1 MIFQI
6 HDILNKELRNDG
18 DAMKRVEKPRYV
30 YITLSIFSAI
40 SLSVLFFFVLYRMQE
55 IKTVAAKI
63 SGILDPFVYGGVLAY
78 LLRPMCNWYEDQF
91 TLRFPRKLRRFA
103 PGMAVLLSMVSGALI
118 IYALIIMIGPQLIQ
132 SITNIWKSLPD
143 RVNSFVTWATATF
156 GEDEQL
162 LNFFNESYETVYQ
175 AVDSWVKNTLMPQI
189 TDIVSGV
196 GHSVLAVLKTLLN
209 ILIGVIVAVYLLS
222 SRKRFKKQGVM
233 LIRSAFKPRWAD
245 MILDEITFVD
255 RVFGGF
261 IDGKIVDSAIIG
273 LLCYI
278 GCAIFRF
285 PNALLVSAI
294 VGITNVIPFFGP
306 FIGAIP
312 STILILLEDPIKGLW
327 FVLFVFGLQQL
338 DGNVIGPK
346 ILGDRTGLSSFWVL
360 FAITLFGGM
369 WGLVGMIVGVPIV
382 AVVYDLVRKL
392 IRRGLKKNDVMEYW
406 NEYNSLYAEEQP
418 ISRPADPDENRGS
431 EIP

>member
-1 MIFQI
+1 
-6 HDILNKELRNDG
+6 
-18 DAMKRVEKPRYV
+18 MKKMEKPRYF

-40 SLSVLFFFVLYRMQE
+40 SLSVLFFFVLYRLQD
-55 IKTVAAKI
+55 IQSVLARI

-78 LLRPMCNWYEDQF
+78 LLRPMCNWYEEQF
-91 TLRFPRKLRRFA
+91 VKGFPRKLRRFA
-103 PGMAVLLSMVSGALI
+103 PGVAVMLSMVSGALI
-118 IYALIIMIGPQLIQ
+118 IYALIIMIGPQLIR
-132 SITNIWKSLPD
+132 SITNIWNSLPD
-143 RVNSFVTWATATF
+143 RVNSFVAWAAATF

-175 AVDSWVKNTLMPQI
+175 AVDAWVKNTLMPRI

-196 GHSVLAVLKTLLN
+196 GHSVVAVLKTLLN

-222 SRKRFKKQGVM
+222 SRKKFKKQGVM
-233 LIRSAFKPRWAD
+233 LIRSVFKPRTANI
-245 MILDEITFVD
+245 ILDELTFVD

-273 LLCYI
+273 VLCYV
-278 GCAIFRF
+278 GCLIFRF

-312 STILILLEDPIKGLW
+312 ATILILLENPIKGLW
-327 FVLFVFGLQQL
+327 FIVFVFGLQQL

-392 IRRGLKKNDVMEYW
+392 IRRGLHKNNVMEYW
-406 NEYNSLYAEEQP
+406 HEYKSLYAEKKTIP
-418 ISRPADPDENRGS
+418 RPEEPGEDRGS

>member
-1 MIFQI
+1 MILQI
-6 HDILNKELRNDG
+6 HDILISEYRNDG
-18 DAMKRVEKPRYV
+18 DVMKRVERPRYF
-30 YITLSIFSAI
+30 YITLSVFSAI
-40 SLSVLFFFVLYRMQE
+40 SLSVLFFFVLYRLQD
-55 IKTVAAKI
+55 IKTIVAKI
-63 SGILDPFVYGGVLAY
+63 FGILDPFIYGGVVAY

-91 TLRFPRKLRRFA
+91 SQHFPPKLRRFA
-103 PGMAVLLSMVSGALI
+103 PGVAVMLSMVSGALI
-118 IYALIIMIGPQLIQ
+118 IYTLIIMIGPQLIQ

-143 RVNSFVTWATATF
+143 RVNDFITWATATF

-162 LNFFNESYETVYQ
+162 LYFFNESYETVYQ

-222 SRKRFKKQGVM
+222 SRKKFKKQGVM
-233 LIRSAFKPRWAD
+233 LIRSVFKPRWAD
-245 MILDEITFVD
+245 MILNEITFVD

-278 GCAIFRF
+278 GCMIFRF

-338 DGNVIGPK
+338 DGNIIGPK

-406 NEYNSLYAEEQP
+406 NAYNSLYAEEEP
-418 ISRPADPDENRGS
+418 IPRPVDPDENRGS